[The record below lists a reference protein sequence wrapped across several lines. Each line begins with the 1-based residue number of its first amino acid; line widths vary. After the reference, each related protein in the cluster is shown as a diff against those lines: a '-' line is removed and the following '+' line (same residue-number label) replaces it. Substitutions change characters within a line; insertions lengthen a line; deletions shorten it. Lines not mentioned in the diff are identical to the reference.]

1 MSRKFVGSAVRAG
14 LAAFALLAGLSAAQA
29 RREAPTFD
37 AARYSAGTIVIS
49 NSERAL
55 YLVKGWGGGV
65 VRYRVAVGK
74 NGKRW
79 VGQTSIV
86 GKYVEPDWSP
96 PAAVKRDHPNLPN
109 LIAGG
114 AKSNPMGPRAMKLGR
129 GQYAIHGTNRPSSIG
144 TYASY
149 GCIRMRNEDIVE
161 LYREVGVGTTVVV
174 VP

>member
-1 MSRKFVGSAVRAG
+1 MSRVLVVSAVKAG
-14 LAAFALLAGLSAAQA
+14 LAAFALLAVFSAAEARQA
-29 RREAPTFD
+29 QGFD
-37 AARYSAGTIVIS
+37 PSKYSAGTIVIS

-55 YLVKGWGGGV
+55 YLVKRWGGGV

-79 VGQTSIV
+79 VGQTEIV

-96 PAAVKRDHPNLPN
+96 PAAVKRDHPHLPN
-109 LIAGG
+109 VIAGG
-114 AKSNPMGPRAMKLGR
+114 TKANPMGTRAMKLGR
-129 GQYAIHGTNRPSSIG
+129 GQYAIHGTNRPNSIG

-149 GCIRMRNEDIVE
+149 GCIRMRNEDIAE
-161 LYREVGVGTTVVV
+161 LYREVGVGTPVVV